1 MVSHLASFLPIFSLL
16 WPFHCRLRVRQWTDR
31 RTDDGHQR
39 LMPPLYGGGAHNEP
53 YFRTGG
59 RHFDRVHRWSSLQ
72 IGPFHGIRPYNIMFR
87 DSCYRPRTE
96 TRNNSDVLEDYFQ
109 LLPAKTRT
117 FISAVHEY
125 RRKMIIN
132 AACSVSRTM
141 RNAASHTLTFNFTQ
155 LHINTA
161 MLKCRLCNNDAAYL
175 TSMSE
180 LRSFI

>member
-1 MVSHLASFLPIFSLL
+1 MAVPLSTEGQAMN
-16 WPFHCRLRVRQWTDR
+16 RQTDR
-31 RTDDGHQR
+31 RRPST
-39 LMPPLYGGGAHNEP
+39 LNAPLYGSGAHNEP

-59 RHFDRVHRWSSLQ
+59 RPFDRVQ
-72 IGPFHGIRPYNIMFR
+72 IGPFHGIWPYNIMFR

-141 RNAASHTLTFNFTQ
+141 RNAASQSLTFNFTQ
-155 LHINTA
+155 LPINTA